1 LFFTSARVDE
11 AIIGAK
17 TDPIYPKFAV
27 KLPKLFREVGT
38 GDELTNRV

>member
-1 LFFTSARVDE
+1 LFFTSARFDE

-27 KLPKLFREVGT
+27 KP
-38 GDELTNRV
+38 